1 MPARKDISKILV
13 IGSGPIVIGQA
24 CEFDY
29 SGSQACKALKKEG
42 YEVILVNSNP
52 ATIMTDP
59 EFADKTYI
67 EPIEKE
73 IVKKIIEKEKPDA
86 ILPTM
91 GGQTALNIIRELNK
105 EDYFSNSLIK
115 ILGASPRSIDVA
127 EDRQL
132 FAEAMREIDLETP
145 FSIIVDDKTD
155 LTKLSLEINYPL
167 ILRPF
172 YTLGG
177 TGGGIVYNKEEFISK
192 VQSAVD
198 LSPVSK
204 TLVEE
209 SLIGWKE
216 FEFEVVRDKLDNS
229 IIVCSIENL
238 DPMGVHTGDSITIA
252 PALTLTDKE
261 YQKLRNQSIAIL
273 RKIGVETGGSN
284 VQFAVNPTNGRILI
298 IEMNPRVSRSS
309 ALASKATGFPI
320 AKIAA
325 LLAVGYTLDELKNDI
340 TKVTPA
346 SFEPVI
352 DYIVTKI
359 PKFNFE
365 KFQGTPKVL
374 NTAMKSVGEIMSIG
388 RTFKES
394 ILKALYSIEGDNL
407 GFDLSHELL
416 NLKDEELK
424 NELKV
429 QRPDR
434 LILVAEAIR
443 REIELTQIHE
453 LTNIDLF
460 FLREIEEIIILE
472 KQIVKSRGDLN
483 SDLLLKAK
491 KTGFSNTHISN
502 LSKINID
509 DIYTLL
515 KNSNSETIF
524 KRVDTC
530 GNEFDSSTA
539 YLYSTFSHETNEFS
553 CESRPDEKNKIIILG
568 SGPNRI
574 GQGIE
579 FDYCCVQAVKSF
591 QNMGYQTIMINCNP
605 ETVSTDYDTSDK
617 LYFEPLDF
625 EFVKNV
631 IDKENSNGDVKGVIV
646 QFGGQTPLRIANK
659 LKESGYKILGTS
671 FEAIDISEDR
681 EQFQKLIEKVGLKQ
695 PKSDISIGTK
705 ELISKSSKLNFP
717 ILLRPSYVLGGRM
730 MEKMNSIDEVQNYID
745 QNYWA
750 LENNVIL
757 IDEFLKEAKEVDVDI
772 LRDTNGNT
780 MIAGIMEHI
789 EEAGIHSGDS
799 ACSIPPFSLNDEI
812 ISSIKKFSISLS
824 QELKTI
830 GLMNIQYA
838 IKDNEIFI
846 LEANPRASRTIP
858 FLAKAIGIPFI
869 KIAAE
874 LIAGKKLNQEMI
886 DFKPESLSYFA
897 IKEAVFVFNKFP
909 NTDVILGPEMK
920 STGEVMG
927 IDENF
932 EMAYLKSQIGAG
944 QKLNNIKNIFLSVK
958 NEDKEEIS
966 VSAKSL
972 ADNGYILYSTKGTHD
987 FLSKKGVSSNLVNK
1001 VAEGSPHVVEYIK
1014 ENKIDLVI
1022 NTTENKQAIK
1032 DSFTI
1037 RRTSVDLNVPYYT
1050 NMRAAKILT
1059 KSLISLKN
1067 KFISV
1072 KAIQNHHSLGK

>member
-29 SGSQACKALKKEG
+29 SGSQACKALRNEG
-42 YEVILVNSNP
+42 YQVVLINSNP

-73 IVKKIIEKEKPDA
+73 IVKKIIDKEKPDA

-91 GGQTALNIIRELNK
+91 GGQTALNIIRELNR
-105 EDYFSNSLIK
+105 ENYFLNNPIK
-115 ILGASPRSIDVA
+115 ILGASPKSIDVA
-127 EDRQL
+127 EDREL
-132 FAEAMREIDLETP
+132 FADAMKEIGLETP
-145 FSIIVDDKTD
+145 FSIIVDDTHD
-155 LTKLSLEINYPL
+155 LEKLSKEVEYPL

-177 TGGGIVYNKEEFISK
+177 TGGGIVYNQEEFVPK
-192 VQSAVD
+192 VQNAVD

-216 FEFEVVRDKLDNS
+216 FEFEVVRDRLDNS

-261 YQKLRNQSIAIL
+261 FQKLRNQSIAIL

-284 VQFAVNPTNGRILI
+284 VQFAVNPKNGRILI

-325 LLAVGYTLDELKNDI
+325 LLAIGYTLDELKNDI

-365 KFQGTPKVL
+365 KFQGTPKIL

-394 ILKALYSIEGDNL
+394 ILKALYSIEGDNY
-407 GFDLSHELL
+407 GFDLPHELL
-416 NLKDEELK
+416 NLKDENLKAELK
-424 NELKV
+424 K

-434 LILVAEAIR
+434 LLLVAESIR
-443 REIELTQIHE
+443 R
-453 LTNIDLF
+453 NIDVQEINTLTHIDKF
-460 FLREIEEIIILE
+460 FLREIEEIIKFEKIL
-472 KQIVKSRGDLN
+472 VKVGNNLDIETLIQS
-483 SDLLLKAK
+483 K
-491 KTGFSNTHISN
+491 KLGFSNTHIAN
-502 LSKINID
+502 LCKIDLNNI
-509 DIYTLL
+509 YSLL
-515 KNSNSETIF
+515 NNSNSKNVY

-539 YLYSTFSHETNEFS
+539 YLYSTFTHEENEYS
-553 CESRPDEKNKIIILG
+553 CESRPDNRDKIVILG

-591 QNMGYQTIMINCNP
+591 QNLGYQTIMINCNP

-625 EFVKNV
+625 EFVKNI
-631 IDKENSNGDVKGVIV
+631 IDKENTNGEVKGVIV

-659 LKESGYKILGTS
+659 LKEYGYKILGTS
-671 FEAIDISEDR
+671 FDAIDISEDR
-681 EQFQKLIEKVGLKQ
+681 ERFQKLIEKVGLKQ
-695 PKSDISIGTK
+695 PKSDISLGTK

-730 MEKMNSIDEVQNYID
+730 MEKMNTLDDVQSYID

-772 LRDTNGNT
+772 LRDKDGNT

-799 ACSIPPFSLNDEI
+799 ACCIPPFSLSEKI
-812 ISSIKKFSISLS
+812 IESIKAFSINLS
-824 QELKTI
+824 QELNTI

-838 IKDNEIFI
+838 IKGEDIFI

-874 LIAGKKLNQEMI
+874 LITGETLTNEQI
-886 DFKPESLSYFA
+886 NFKPESLSYYA

-927 IDENF
+927 IDNSF
-932 EMAYLKSQIGAG
+932 EIAYLKSQIAAG
-944 QKLNNIKNIFLSVK
+944 QKLNNIKNIFISIK
-958 NEDKEEIS
+958 DDDKEEIS
-966 VSAKSL
+966 TYAQLLQENNFNLFTTRGTFDFL
-972 ADNGYILYSTKGTHD
+972 ADKGI
-987 FLSKKGVSSNLVNK
+987 KSNLVNK

-1014 ENKIDLVI
+1014 DNKIDLVI

-1037 RRTSVDLNVPYYT
+1037 RRTSVDLSIPYST
-1050 NMRAAKILT
+1050 NLRSSKILI
-1059 KSLISLKN
+1059 KSIISLKKN
-1067 KFISV
+1067 EISV
-1072 KAIQNHHSLGK
+1072 KAIQNHHNN

>member
-13 IGSGPIVIGQA
+13 VGSGPIIIGQA

-42 YEVILVNSNP
+42 YEVVLINSNP

-67 EPIEKE
+67 EPIDKE
-73 IVKKIIEKEKPDA
+73 IVKKIIDKEKPDA

-105 EDYFSNSLIK
+105 ENYFKNCSIK

-127 EDRQL
+127 EDRKL
-132 FAEAMREIDLETP
+132 FAEAMSEIGLETP
-145 FSIIVDDKTD
+145 FSIIVDDKSD
-155 LTKLSLEINYPL
+155 LNKLVNEVSFPL

-177 TGGGIVYNKEEFISK
+177 TGGGIVYDKDEFISK
-192 VQSAVD
+192 VKNAID

-216 FEFEVVRDKLDNS
+216 FEFEVVRDNLDNS

-284 VQFAVNPTNGRILI
+284 VQFAVNPENGRILI

-325 LLAVGYTLDELKNDI
+325 LLAVGFTLDELENDI

-352 DYIVTKI
+352 DYVVTKI

-365 KFQGTPKVL
+365 KFQGTPSEL

-394 ILKALYSIEGDNL
+394 LLKAFYSIESDNYGL
-407 GFDLSHELL
+407 DISHELL
-416 NLKDEELK
+416 NIKDENLK
-424 NELKV
+424 NLLTK

-434 LILVAEAIR
+434 LLLVAEAIR
-443 REIELTQIHE
+443 RKIPLTEINELTY
-453 LTNIDLF
+453 IDMF
-460 FLREIEEIIILE
+460 FLREINEIIKIEQQLVKAGSSLE
-472 KQIVKSRGDLN
+472 KNLFIF
-483 SDLLLKAK
+483 AK
-491 KTGFSNTHISN
+491 KIGFSNYHISN
-502 LSKINID
+502 LTKISINE
-509 DIYTLL
+509 IYDLQEKNNL
-515 KNSNSETIF
+515 KTVF

-539 YLYSTFSHETNEFS
+539 YLYSTFTSETNEFS
-553 CESRPDEKNKIIILG
+553 CESRPTNKKKIIILG

-591 QNMGYQTIMINCNP
+591 QKLGYETIMINCNP

-625 EFVKNV
+625 EYVKNI
-631 IDKENSNGDVKGVIV
+631 IDKENEKSVVEGVIV

-659 LKESGYKILGTS
+659 LKEYGYKILGTS

-681 EQFQKLIEKVGLKQ
+681 ERFQKLIQKVGLKQ
-695 PKSDISIGTK
+695 PKSDISLGTK
-705 ELISKSSKLNFP
+705 ELVTKSSKLKFP

-730 MEKMNSIDEVQNYID
+730 MEKMANLDDVQDYID

-757 IDEFLKEAKEVDVDI
+757 IDEFLQNAKEVDVDV
-772 LRDTNGNT
+772 LRDNQGNT

-799 ACSIPPFSLNDEI
+799 ACSIPPFSLNDNI
-812 ISSIKKFSISLS
+812 ISDIKKFSISLVN
-824 QELKTI
+824 ELKI
-830 GLMNIQYA
+830 LGLMNIQYA
-838 IKDNEIFI
+838 IKDDEIFI

-874 LIAGKKLNQEMI
+874 LIVGKTLTEDYQNF
-886 DFKPESLSYFA
+886 DNNTLPYFA
-897 IKEAVFVFNKFP
+897 IKEAVFPFNKFP

-927 IDENF
+927 IDEDF
-932 EMAYLKSQIGAG
+932 YLAYFKSQIGAG
-944 QKLNNIKNIFLSVK
+944 QKLNDLKNIFISVK
-958 NEDKEEIS
+958 DEDKQSISEI
-966 VSAKSL
+966 AKSFIEN
-972 ADNGYILYSTKGTHD
+972 DYNLYTTKGTHD
-987 FLSKKGVSSNLVNK
+987 FLLKEGISSNLVNK

-1014 ENKIDLVI
+1014 QNKIDLVI
-1022 NTTENKQAIK
+1022 NTTEKKQAII

-1037 RRTSVDLNVPYYT
+1037 RRTTVDLNIPYYT
-1050 NMRAAKILT
+1050 NLRSAEILI
-1059 KSLISLKN
+1059 KSLITLKN
-1067 KFISV
+1067 KPISV
-1072 KAIQNHHSLGK
+1072 KPIQNHHSF

>member
-29 SGSQACKALKKEG
+29 SGSQACKALRNEG
-42 YEVILVNSNP
+42 YQVVLINSNP

-73 IVKKIIEKEKPDA
+73 IVKKIIDKEKPDA

-91 GGQTALNIIRELNK
+91 GGQTALNIIRELNR
-105 EDYFSNSLIK
+105 ENYFLNNPIK
-115 ILGASPRSIDVA
+115 ILGASPKSIDVA
-127 EDRQL
+127 EDREL
-132 FAEAMREIDLETP
+132 FADAMKEIGLETP
-145 FSIIVDDKTD
+145 FSIIVDDTHD
-155 LTKLSLEINYPL
+155 LEKLSKEVEYPL

-177 TGGGIVYNKEEFISK
+177 TGGGIVYNQEEFVPK
-192 VQSAVD
+192 VQNAVD

-216 FEFEVVRDKLDNS
+216 FEFEVVRDRLDNS

-261 YQKLRNQSIAIL
+261 FQKLRNQSIAIL

-284 VQFAVNPTNGRILI
+284 VQFAVNPKNGRILI

-325 LLAVGYTLDELKNDI
+325 LLAIGYTLDELKNDI

-394 ILKALYSIEGDNL
+394 ILKALYSIEGDNY
-407 GFDLSHELL
+407 GFDLPHELL
-416 NLKDEELK
+416 NLKDETLKAELK
-424 NELKV
+424 K

-434 LILVAEAIR
+434 LLLVAESIR
-443 REIELTQIHE
+443 R
-453 LTNIDLF
+453 NIDVQEINTLTHIDKF
-460 FLREIEEIIILE
+460 FLREIEEIIKFEKIL
-472 KQIVKSRGDLN
+472 VKVGNNLDIETLIQS
-483 SDLLLKAK
+483 K
-491 KTGFSNTHISN
+491 KLGFSNTHIAN
-502 LSKINID
+502 LCKIDLNNI
-509 DIYTLL
+509 YSLL
-515 KNSNSETIF
+515 NNSNSKNVY

-539 YLYSTFSHETNEFS
+539 YLYSTFTHEENEYS
-553 CESRPDEKNKIIILG
+553 CESRPDNRDKIVILG

-591 QNMGYQTIMINCNP
+591 QNLGYQTIMINCNP

-625 EFVKNV
+625 EFVKNI
-631 IDKENSNGDVKGVIV
+631 IDKENTNGEVKGVIV

-659 LKESGYKILGTS
+659 LKEYGYKILGTS
-671 FEAIDISEDR
+671 FDAIDISEDR
-681 EQFQKLIEKVGLKQ
+681 ERFQKLIEKVGLKQ
-695 PKSDISIGTK
+695 PKSDISLGTK

-730 MEKMNSIDEVQNYID
+730 MEKMNTLEDVQSYID

-772 LRDTNGNT
+772 LRDKDGNT

-799 ACSIPPFSLNDEI
+799 ACCIPPFSLSKKVIE
-812 ISSIKKFSISLS
+812 SIKAFSINLS
-824 QELKTI
+824 HELNTI

-838 IKDNEIFI
+838 IKGEDIFI

-874 LIAGKKLNQEMI
+874 LITGETLTNEQI
-886 DFKPESLSYFA
+886 NFKPESLSYYA

-927 IDENF
+927 IDNSF
-932 EMAYLKSQIGAG
+932 EIAYLKSQIAAG
-944 QKLNNIKNIFLSVK
+944 QKLDNIKNIFISIK
-958 NEDKEEIS
+958 DDDKEEIS
-966 VSAKSL
+966 SYAQLLQENNFNLFTTRGTFDFL
-972 ADNGYILYSTKGTHD
+972 ADKGI
-987 FLSKKGVSSNLVNK
+987 KSNLVNK

-1014 ENKIDLVI
+1014 DNKIDLVI

-1037 RRTSVDLNVPYYT
+1037 RRTSVDLSIPYST
-1050 NMRAAKILT
+1050 NLRSSKILI
-1059 KSLISLKN
+1059 KSIISLKKN
-1067 KFISV
+1067 EISV
-1072 KAIQNHHSLGK
+1072 KAIQNHHNN